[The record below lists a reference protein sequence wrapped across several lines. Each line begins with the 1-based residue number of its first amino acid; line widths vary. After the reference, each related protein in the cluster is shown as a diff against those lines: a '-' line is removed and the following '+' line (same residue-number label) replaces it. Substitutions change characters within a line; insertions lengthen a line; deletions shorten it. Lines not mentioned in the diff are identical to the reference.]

1 MNKAIT
7 RNSLSVSL
15 LLLPALALAHTEAGV
30 TGGLLSGF
38 THPLFGLDH
47 MLAMVA
53 VGIWG
58 AQLGNPALWLLPVA
72 FPLVMALGG
81 VVGGLGLVLPAVETG
96 IAASVLVLGLM
107 VALVVRPPLAL
118 ALVIVAVFAVFH
130 GYAHGVELPAAADP
144 FAYGIGFVV
153 ATGLLHA
160 VGIAIGLLLHWP
172 FGDQVLRGSG
182 AAIAVGGLYFIA
194 APLIG

>member
-1 MNKAIT
+1 MPVT
-7 RNSLSVSL
+7 LRHGLTGLFL
-15 LLLPALALAHTEAGV
+15 LLLPALALAHSAAGI

-38 THPLFGLDH
+38 THPLFGVDH

-58 AQLGNPALWLLPVA
+58 AQLGNPALWFLPVA

-81 VVGGLGLVLPAVETG
+81 VLGVLGIPLPAVEIG
-96 IAASVLVLGLM
+96 IAVSVLVLGVL
-107 VALVVRPPLAL
+107 VALTVRPPLWV
-118 ALVIVAVFAVFH
+118 ALVIVAVFAIFH
-130 GYAHGVELPAAADP
+130 GYAHGRELPTAADP

-160 VGIAIGLLLHWP
+160 CGIAIGLLLYWP
-172 FGDQVLRGSG
+172 FGDKLLRGSG
-182 AAIAVGGLYFIA
+182 ALIALSGLYFIA
-194 APLIG
+194 APLLG